1 MKIKLSFFTIC
12 FVLSFACSNDD
23 NSQQVIN
30 EATLDIVH
38 NNKIIFDAGFL
49 ISKATAVITN
59 DIYQNTFD
67 FNIDHV
73 THIFNGTL
81 TKIPYGEYKLEVR
94 FYENDKVQFYA
105 NASIILEDS
114 KKTID
119 DLVFKE
125 VDNNEAEPLITNQF
139 LSVHINKDL
148 TITLGPDRDK
158 DGNSITYTVTP
169 EENFTRTSENNIV
182 YNNGTIGKYILNVT
196 AKEKDNTE
204 TKANIT
210 ISIKEP
216 VFLEA
221 PADILFVGNSLTHP
235 FGPRWGDDSES
246 KKGAVKYHLQQI
258 YNELN
263 LNNGF
268 VESIRGG
275 ASLKRHY
282 GYDNPPN
289 PDSPGDTYEI
299 DAIKEQH
306 TVTVLQPMLDEPS
319 DHLEDFRA
327 YGKIFIDLIR
337 DEKSIPVIYHPW
349 SLKNR
354 QDTYETN
361 LKETKKLCNELGIQ
375 FVDVASV
382 VYQIYLDDTTT
393 DKALYNRLYAGN
405 SDNTHL
411 SIEGM
416 YMVGLSFAKFFTG
429 VDATDINYRVEEADK
444 EYADMIKSTID
455 KVISNRFQE

>member
-1 MKIKLSFFTIC
+1 MKIKLPFFTIC
-12 FVLSFACSNDD
+12 FVLLFACSDD
-23 NSQQVIN
+23 NNSQQVIN
-30 EATLDIVH
+30 ETTLNIIH

-49 ISKATAVITN
+49 ISKATAVIKN
-59 DIYQNTFD
+59 DTYQNSID
-67 FNIDHV
+67 LKIDHD

-81 TKIPYGEYKLEVR
+81 SKIPYGEYKLEVK

-105 NASIILEDS
+105 NTIIILEDPE
-114 KKTID
+114 KTID

-125 VDNNEAEPLITNQF
+125 IDLDEEEPFIQDQF

-148 TITLGPDRDK
+148 TITLGPDKDK
-158 DGNSITYTVTP
+158 DGNLVTYTVTP
-169 EENFTRTSENNIV
+169 EENFTRISENSIV
-182 YNNGTIGKYILNVT
+182 YNNSTIGKYILNIA

-210 ISIKEP
+210 ISVKEP
-216 VFLEA
+216 VLLEA

-306 TVTVLQPMLDEPS
+306 TVTVLQPKLDEPS
-319 DHLEDFRA
+319 DHLEDFRT

-337 DEKSIPVIYHPW
+337 EEKSIPVIYLPW
-349 SLKNR
+349 SLKNH

-361 LKETKKLCNELGIQ
+361 LKETKKLCDELGVQ

-382 VYQIYLDDTTT
+382 VHQIYLDDTSP
-393 DKALYNRLYAGN
+393 DKKLFNRLYAGS

-429 VDATDINYRVEEADK
+429 VNAVDINYRVEEADE
-444 EYADMIKSTID
+444 EYADMIKRTID
-455 KVISNRFQE
+455 QVITNRFQE